1 MAIMYH
7 VKLRHDVD
15 QVPPM
20 RYPPE
25 ETAAKHERILNE
37 ASRLFRERGFD
48 GVGVAEIMK
57 TADLTHGAFYAHF
70 PSKDALVAEAGVAA
84 LGEIERRVARAAE
97 ADSPR
102 ESFLGRYLSEDHRND
117 PGHGCALAAFGSDM
131 ARQPEA
137 ARNAFTAEFRRLID
151 TVGGGLDWPQDADHR
166 KSALQLIS
174 TLVGAMILSRAV
186 TDRPLAREIL
196 SAANEQLGGAKGKG
210 AKRPRKKSK

>member
-1 MAIMYH
+1 
-7 VKLRHDVD
+7 
-15 QVPPM
+15 M

-97 ADSPR
+97 TDSPL
-102 ESFLGRYLSEDHRND
+102 EAFVGRYLSEDHRD
-117 PGHGCALAAFGSDM
+117 RPGNGCALAAFGSDM
-131 ARQPEA
+131 VRQPEA
-137 ARNAFTAEFRRLID
+137 VREAFTEEFERLVD
-151 TVGGGLDWPQDADHR
+151 TLANGLDWPDDADPR

-174 TLVGAMILSRAV
+174 TLVGTMILSRAV
-186 TDRPLAREIL
+186 TNRQLSREIL
-196 SAANEQLGGAKGKG
+196 SAAHEQLRGGESRRGG
-210 AKRPRKKSK
+210 RTRKKEK

>member
-1 MAIMYH
+1 
-7 VKLRHDVD
+7 
-15 QVPPM
+15 M

-97 ADSPR
+97 TDSPL
-102 ESFLGRYLSEDHRND
+102 EAFVGRYLSEDHRD
-117 PGHGCALAAFGSDM
+117 RPGNGCALAAFGSDM
-131 ARQPEA
+131 VRQPEA
-137 ARNAFTAEFRRLID
+137 VREAFTEEFERLVD
-151 TVGGGLDWPQDADHR
+151 TLANGLDWPDDADPR

-174 TLVGAMILSRAV
+174 TLVGTMILSRAV
-186 TDRPLAREIL
+186 TNRQLSREIL
-196 SAANEQLGGAKGKG
+196 SAAHEQLRGGESQRGG
-210 AKRPRKKSK
+210 RTRKKEK

>member
-1 MAIMYH
+1 
-7 VKLRHDVD
+7 
-15 QVPPM
+15 M
-20 RYPPE
+20 RYPRE

-84 LGEIERRVARAAE
+84 LGEIGRRLARAAE
-97 ADSPR
+97 SDSPR
-102 ESFLGRYLSEDHRND
+102 ESFLGRYLSEEHRND
-117 PGHGCALAAFGSDM
+117 PGNGCALAAFGSDM

-137 ARNAFTAEFRRLID
+137 VREAFTEEFRRLVD
-151 TVGGGLDWPQDADHR
+151 TVGGGLDWPDDADSR

-174 TLVGAMILSRAV
+174 TLVGAMILARAV
-186 TDRPLAREIL
+186 TDRRLSRNILAAAREH
-196 SAANEQLGGAKGKG
+196 LGGGKAQG
-210 AKRPRKKSK
+210 AKRRGKKSK

>member
-1 MAIMYH
+1 
-7 VKLRHDVD
+7 
-15 QVPPM
+15 M

-25 ETAAKHERILNE
+25 ETAAKHKRILNE

-84 LGEIERRVARAAE
+84 LGEIGRRVARAAS

-102 ESFLGRYLSEDHRND
+102 EAFIGRYLSEEHRDN
-117 PGHGCALAAFGSDM
+117 PASGCALAAFGSDM

-137 ARNAFTAEFRRLID
+137 VRDAFTEEFGHLVD
-151 TVGGGLDWPQDADHR
+151 TVATGLNWPDGADPR
-166 KSALQLIS
+166 KGSLQLIS
-174 TLVGAMILSRAV
+174 ALVGAMVLARAM
-186 TDRPLAREIL
+186 TDRRLSREIL
-196 SAANEQLGGAKGKG
+196 SAVHEQLRGGEPQGVR
-210 AKRPRKKSK
+210 RPRKKAK